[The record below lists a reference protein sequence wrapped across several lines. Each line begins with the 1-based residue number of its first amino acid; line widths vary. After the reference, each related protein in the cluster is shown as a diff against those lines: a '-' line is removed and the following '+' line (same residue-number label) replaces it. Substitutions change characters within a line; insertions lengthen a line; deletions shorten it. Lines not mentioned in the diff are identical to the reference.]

1 MHHLRRSIVSLLIGL
16 TVFFNIERLDF
27 GQPNTIDIQTFVY
40 ALGIVAVIAVVV
52 IPVLRQSPLLASLGL
67 WLGVYVLCRLL
78 VFNQRPLLGGI
89 YTYLSIT
96 EAVFLSVLVWL
107 AYYLGHSMHDF
118 EEAVKNITLSD
129 SNRRI
134 RKLDEAIED
143 IHLEL
148 TRSRRYKRPLS
159 VIVVETK
166 LESVQAALHRTIQEV
181 QRAMMTRYVV
191 TSLARVIG
199 GQLRRTDLVLDQR
212 DRGRFVI
219 LSPDTTA
226 DSSTVVADRIQVA
239 ATEQLGVS
247 VACGI
252 ASFPDDALTFEEL
265 VHRAEL
271 NLQKPAEL
279 AQYPTLTPAEP
290 AHKEE
295 VPNGHPYN
303 SVG

>member
-1 MHHLRRSIVSLLIGL
+1 MNHLRRSIVSLLVGL
-16 TVFFNIERLDF
+16 TIFFNIERLDF

-40 ALGIVAVIAVVV
+40 ALGIVAVITVVV
-52 IPVLRQSPLLASLGL
+52 IPVLRQSPRLASLGL

-96 EAVFLSVLVWL
+96 ESVFLSVLVWL
-107 AYYLGHSMHDF
+107 AHDLGHSMHDF

-129 SNRRI
+129 SNRRV
-134 RKLDEAIED
+134 RKLDEASED
-143 IHLEL
+143 IQLEL

-226 DSSTVVADRIQVA
+226 DSSTVVADRIQAA

-271 NLQKPAEL
+271 NLQKPAEP
-279 AQYPTLTPAEP
+279 AHYPTLTPAEP